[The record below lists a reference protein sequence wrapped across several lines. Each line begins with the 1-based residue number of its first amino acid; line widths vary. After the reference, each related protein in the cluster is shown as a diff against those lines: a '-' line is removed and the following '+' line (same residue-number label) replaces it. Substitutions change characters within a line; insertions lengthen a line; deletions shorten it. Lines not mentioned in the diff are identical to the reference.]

1 MTPQELK
8 LLDELFDRLES
19 LESAPRD
26 SDAVRAINEGLKRAP
41 NALYPLVQTALV
53 QDEAL
58 KQADAR
64 IRELEAELG
73 IGQPQPPQQGGFL
86 DSMRDTLM
94 GKREQQDQRGS
105 VPSVRAGAEPGT
117 PQSPWRNTTGMQG
130 GGYRQ
135 EPGYAA
141 PPQQAPGVA
150 PGMAPGMAPGL
161 GGGSF
166 LGTAAATAAGV
177 VGGSLLANSFR
188 GMFGGGQ
195 GQGQSHSAFDS
206 AGSGGGSP
214 WGGNVSGSDLARDAG
229 VNDIGGSGRTA
240 AYDDRGGSD
249 RAGLFDTA
257 QNDADDGDDG
267 DTDDGG
273 DFGGDDGSDTA

>member
-26 SDAVRAINEGLKRAP
+26 ADAVRAINEGLQRAP

-73 IGQPQPPQQGGFL
+73 IGQPQSPQQGGFL
-86 DSMRDTLM
+86 NNMRDSLM

-105 VPSVRAGAEPGT
+105 VPSVRAGGEPSAAPGA

-135 EPGYAA
+135 EPGYAPA
-141 PPQQAPGVA
+141 RLLWPPYGRT
-150 PGMAPGMAPGL
+150 
-161 GGGSF
+161 F
-166 LGTAAATAAGV
+166 DR
-177 VGGSLLANSFR
+177 LLALLKR
-188 GMFGGGQ
+188 
-195 GQGQSHSAFDS
+195 
-206 AGSGGGSP
+206 
-214 WGGNVSGSDLARDAG
+214 L
-229 VNDIGGSGRTA
+229 
-240 AYDDRGGSD
+240 
-249 RAGLFDTA
+249 
-257 QNDADDGDDG
+257 
-267 DTDDGG
+267 
-273 DFGGDDGSDTA
+273 